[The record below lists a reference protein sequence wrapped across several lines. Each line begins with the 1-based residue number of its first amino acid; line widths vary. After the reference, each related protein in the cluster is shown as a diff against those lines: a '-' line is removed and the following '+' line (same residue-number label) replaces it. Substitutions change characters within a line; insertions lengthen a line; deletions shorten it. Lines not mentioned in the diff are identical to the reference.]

1 MPIQVWVTL
10 WDMYPFI
17 MYLDEHVAGCPDGG
31 AVDDLAAALLHD
43 HVEEGG
49 AQVRPDVAVA
59 HHQVAE
65 EHEAEVVDALL
76 KGDSIEI

>member
-1 MPIQVWVTL
+1 
-10 WDMYPFI
+10 

-31 AVDDLAAALLHD
+31 AVDDLPAALLHD

-49 AQVRPDVAVA
+49 AQVGPDVAVP
-59 HHQVAE
+59 HHQVPE

-76 KGDSIEI
+76 KGDSIVI